1 MLMNLIIFFIG
12 LSIINVIFSTIRS
25 IATIKGGKWIASIMN
40 AGYFGYYNIVMFYMV
55 SDDFSLWIKAL
66 ITALCNLVGVFI
78 VKFFEEKA
86 EKVQLYKIEVAV
98 KSYCSELLQEKL
110 KNADLS
116 YSVLDTVNNDYVKFE
131 IFAEDKKQSSIV
143 KDCIAEFNAKYFVS
157 ETKKL

>member
-66 ITALCNLVGVFI
+66 IT
-78 VKFFEEKA
+78 E
-86 EKVQLYKIEVAV
+86 
-98 KSYCSELLQEKL
+98 
-110 KNADLS
+110 
-116 YSVLDTVNNDYVKFE
+116 
-131 IFAEDKKQSSIV
+131 
-143 KDCIAEFNAKYFVS
+143 
-157 ETKKL
+157 